1 MYHLGENLANRRLD
15 ATKKNQKIQKIQKNW
30 KKRKSVIDEN
40 LANRHHGSKKMRST
54 KMVQTWQI
62 GASCEH
68 NALSIAAPLG
78 SVQLLSLLSAVPS
91 SSRCSCIHSAICET
105 LLVVPWIETDSFL
118 QALFLPRGHFSL
130 VFRVLLASSPVF
142 FTAADYRCLTV

>member
-1 MYHLGENLANRRLD
+1 MKTWQTGIMVA
-15 ATKKNQKIQKIQKNW
+15 KM
-30 KKRKSVIDEN
+30 
-40 LANRHHGSKKMRST
+40 MRST
-54 KMVQTWQI
+54 KMVKTWQT

-91 SSRCSCIHSAICET
+91 SSRCSCIHPAICET
-105 LLVVPWIETDSFL
+105 LLVVPWIEIDHFL
-118 QALFLPRGHFSL
+118 QDLFLPRGHFSL

>member
-1 MYHLGENLANRRLD
+1 MKTWQTGIVVA
-15 ATKKNQKIQKIQKNW
+15 
-30 KKRKSVIDEN
+30 
-40 LANRHHGSKKMRST
+40 KKMRST
-54 KMVQTWQI
+54 KMVKTWQT

-105 LLVVPWIETDSFL
+105 LLVVPWIETDPFL
-118 QALFLPRGHFSL
+118 QALFLPRGHFFAS
-130 VFRVLLASSPVF
+130 FRVLLASSPVF